1 MLVRTLRRVYPA
13 VVPSAPAARRGPRG
27 PRGGDTADTRAAI
40 LREAR
45 RAFAE
50 GGYAGTSLRQ
60 VAQRAGVDAS
70 LLSYYFGSKE
80 NLFVAAMELPASP
93 REVVAAA
100 LTAPREELGA
110 ALVRGLLAAWADE
123 ESRLAA
129 QGVLQSLSTRDDFGQ
144 TLLDYSAE
152 HVIGPLAAA
161 IGTPDGAYR
170 ATLALT
176 QLTGLAIARHV
187 VGAEVLE
194 AAADDRL
201 IATVGAVVQHY
212 LTGVLGDGPA
222 ATEHG
227 PAV

>member
-1 MLVRTLRRVYPA
+1 VTRPGSLVTAAGWIYPA
-13 VVPSAPAARRGPRG
+13 VVTSTSAGRRGPRTA
-27 PRGGDTADTRAAI
+27 DAADTRAAI

-80 NLFVAAMELPASP
+80 NLFTAAMELPASP
-93 REVVAAA
+93 REVVVRA
-100 LTAPREELGA
+100 LEEPRDRLGE
-110 ALVRGLLAAWADE
+110 ALVRGMLAAWADE

-129 QGVLQSLSTRDDFGQ
+129 RGVLQSLSTRTDFGE
-144 TLLDYSAE
+144 TLIDYAGE
-152 HVIGPLAAA
+152 HVVGPLAAA
-161 IGTPDGAYR
+161 LGTPDAAYR

-187 VGAEVLE
+187 VEAGPIAGAL
-194 AAADDRL
+194 DDQL
-201 IATVGAVVQHY
+201 VATVGPVVQHY
-212 LTGVLGDGPA
+212 LTGDLATPPA
-222 ATEHG
+222 H
-227 PAV
+227 